1 MARKRCDKGETQWV
15 APVPRSHDS
24 HQIPAGRATLPP
36 CIPMLRPN
44 VLPSWGA
51 SLAPQPH
58 RVCPRVTPL
67 SGRMLRLS
75 HPWGQPR
82 TPHGLLKHGR
92 HSCTPAVGTQGWEGP
107 GSVAGLSQMCKSWWQ
122 CHASAV
128 TRSPQASSSI
138 SAPQGATPC
147 RGGGGGTELGAG
159 GIPWPPHSGLGA
171 GGRGDDDRDNSAVP
185 RVEHGPAPGEHGTTA
200 PPRGEHGPG
209 VSTAPR

>member
-1 MARKRCDKGETQWV
+1 MGGTG
-15 APVPRSHDS
+15 APKPRF
-24 HQIPAGRATLPP
+24 PP
-36 CIPMLRPN
+36 D
-44 VLPSWGA
+44 PSWPCHA
-51 SLAPQPH
+51 PTLHPNAAPQCSALLGGQPSTPAPPS
-58 RVCPRVTPL
+58 PRVTPL

-147 RGGGGGTELGAG
+147 RGGAEGQNWVRVGSPGLPTAGWEPGGGGTTTGTTV
-159 GIPWPPHSGLGA
+159 PCPGLSTA
-171 GGRGDDDRDNSAVP
+171 RP
-185 RVEHGPAPGEHGTTA
+185 RVSTA
-200 PPRGEHGPG
+200 PRHRPG
-209 VSTAPR
+209 VSTAPG